1 MPGLDDGKFGER
13 GMMQNAWC
21 VNGKLTMD
29 ELQRADFSVVVEA
42 EFDDNARR
50 KSGDEFGSKGI
61 QTFQGQSYWVSGGEG
76 STMFEILGDPIH
88 KSGNHKAS
96 HYVYIK
102 RTLIGICHVAHI
114 SHHNPVWSHCTRHLL
129 RPPAIST
136 PLSIPCSG
144 QNVARHSTYM
154 VITIL

>member
-13 GMMQNAWC
+13 GMNAWC

-61 QTFQGQSYWVSGGEG
+61 QTFQGQKL
-76 STMFEILGDPIH
+76 LGI
-88 KSGNHKAS
+88 
-96 HYVYIK
+96 
-102 RTLIGICHVAHI
+102 R
-114 SHHNPVWSHCTRHLL
+114 R
-129 RPPAIST
+129 
-136 PLSIPCSG
+136 
-144 QNVARHSTYM
+144 
-154 VITIL
+154 